1 MSANDKDDHSRLA
14 EYTDKRWP
22 TATPEPFAGGLR
34 RPGHF
39 VVQLHDARRRHY
51 DLRLEM
57 DGILRCWA
65 VPNGPSLDPGDKRLA
80 VQTED
85 HPVEYLDFEDVIPE
99 GNYGAGPMIVWDRG
113 LWVQREDDQTGENK
127 LLFDLYGHKLRGR
140 WTLVRTKR
148 GPKEWLLIKKVDGHA
163 READEAVLPP
173 ESVYS
178 GLTVEELG
186 AGASPAPAIAS
197 ELEALVVPRAPVNA
211 SSLELMLAKVSDAPF
226 SRKGWI
232 FELKYDGYRMVAGV
246 DHRRPYLRYRNGG
259 EVTDVYPEFLPALR
273 SLPYESL
280 VLDGEVV
287 VLGDD
292 GRPDF
297 GRLAHCA
304 RLSRESDI
312 LPAAIEHPATYF
324 VFDLLEIDGHDL
336 RGLPLEQRKQFLARV
351 IPARGP
357 VRFAEHIEQQGAEMF
372 EQVREM
378 GLEGVMAKKANAAYR
393 GGRSDH
399 WLKMRVDRTADFV
412 IAGRALGKG
421 SRGPL
426 GALLLAVQAG
436 EGLVY
441 VGRDG
446 SGFREREIDE
456 ILALLGPLEID
467 GAVPPIE
474 LPDRE
479 SAGFSNLPNPAETVW
494 AKPELCCEVR
504 FKELTREGLLRH
516 PVFLRM
522 RPDKR
527 AHECDIDQPALRHAA
542 ALQPDVCEQ
551 VPVTAA
557 VSVAGVTVITR
568 PEKVFWPDTGY
579 TKGDLIDYYQA
590 VAQWLLPYLEDRP
603 LVLD

>member
-14 EYTDKRWP
+14 GYTDKRWP
-22 TATPEPFAGGLR
+22 TATPEPFAGGLH

-57 DGILRCWA
+57 DGVLHCWA

-85 HPVEYLDFEDVIPE
+85 HPVGYLDFEDVIPE

-186 AGASPAPAIAS
+186 AGASPAAAIAS
-197 ELEALVVPRAPVNA
+197 ELEALVVPRTPVNA

-232 FELKYDGYRMVAGV
+232 FELKYNGYRMVAGV

-259 EVTDVYPEFLPALR
+259 EVTDVYPEFLPAFR

-324 VFDLLEIDGHDL
+324 L
-336 RGLPLEQRKQFLARV
+336 RL
-351 IPARGP
+351 
-357 VRFAEHIEQQGAEMF
+357 
-372 EQVREM
+372 
-378 GLEGVMAKKANAAYR
+378 
-393 GGRSDH
+393 
-399 WLKMRVDRTADFV
+399 
-412 IAGRALGKG
+412 
-421 SRGPL
+421 
-426 GALLLAVQAG
+426 
-436 EGLVY
+436 
-441 VGRDG
+441 
-446 SGFREREIDE
+446 
-456 ILALLGPLEID
+456 
-467 GAVPPIE
+467 
-474 LPDRE
+474 
-479 SAGFSNLPNPAETVW
+479 
-494 AKPELCCEVR
+494 
-504 FKELTREGLLRH
+504 
-516 PVFLRM
+516 
-522 RPDKR
+522 
-527 AHECDIDQPALRHAA
+527 
-542 ALQPDVCEQ
+542 
-551 VPVTAA
+551 
-557 VSVAGVTVITR
+557 
-568 PEKVFWPDTGY
+568 
-579 TKGDLIDYYQA
+579 
-590 VAQWLLPYLEDRP
+590 
-603 LVLD
+603 